1 MTGLLRYQ
9 DAALPVLNSRAS
21 YIFDPSCCHQRIA
34 KTIQV
39 ISIEPIG
46 GSDNYVHKSASCDI
60 GSIALSAGM
69 GSAFRFSV
77 DDHDTATLMLS
88 TGGSAQVRI
97 GNSTYISD
105 PQSPAVYLAGER
117 YSCQIRQ
124 ANGIEL
130 RLDRQKLAQRALV
143 MAEQVGRD
151 SLDCCRLY
159 QPWQVRSD
167 NHLSMGLV
175 AMLSRTLTY
184 LDLTTLELSGDT
196 LARIETLIYQ
206 QIAAMLYPELLSPT

>member
-9 DAALPVLNSRAS
+9 DTALPVLNSRAS

-34 KTIQV
+34 KTIQA

-46 GSDNYVHKSASCDI
+46 GSSNYVHKSASCDI
-60 GSIALSAGM
+60 GSIALSVGM

-97 GNSTYISD
+97 GKSSYISA

-143 MAEQVGRD
+143 LAEQAGRD
-151 SLDCCRLY
+151 SLDCCRIF
-159 QPWQVRSD
+159 QPWQVQPD
-167 NHLSMGLV
+167 NQLSMGLV
-175 AMLSRTLTY
+175 AMLSKTLTY
-184 LDLTTLELSGDT
+184 LDLTTLELSSHT
-196 LARIETLIYQ
+196 MARIETLIYQ
-206 QIAAMLYPELLSPT
+206 QIASMLYPELLSPA

>member
-1 MTGLLRYQ
+1 MKGPLQYK
-9 DAALPVLNSRAS
+9 DVALPVLNSRAS
-21 YIFDPSCCHQRIA
+21 YIFDPSCCQQRIA
-34 KTIQV
+34 KTIQA
-39 ISIEPIG
+39 ISIEPII
-46 GSDNYVHKSASCDI
+46 DNGDYVHKSASCDI
-60 GSIALSAGM
+60 GSIALSVGM

-97 GNSTYISD
+97 GRCTYISA

-130 RLDRQKLAQRALV
+130 RLDRQKLAQCALV
-143 MAEQVGRD
+143 MAEQSGRN
-151 SLDCCRLY
+151 SLDCCRLF
-159 QPWQVRSD
+159 QPWQVQSD
-167 NHLSMGLV
+167 NRLSMGLV
-175 AMLSRTLTY
+175 TMLSKTLTY
-184 LDLTTLELSGDT
+184 LDLTTSELSSHT

-206 QIAAMLYPELLSPT
+206 QIAAMLYPELLSPA